1 MRKFV
6 SFAVVSAST
15 TMLVTSAICAQVAPL
30 SSIPSD
36 SVTVTD
42 WYKQDVYDANSSK
55 LGQVKDVLV
64 DKSGRA
70 SALILGVGGILGAD
84 EKDVAVPFEAV
95 KADPNSGDGT
105 KRLVL
110 DATVDSLKSAPT
122 YSYDRKSTT
131 WVPKAR

>member
-1 MRKFV
+1 MRKLV
-6 SFAVVSAST
+6 SFAVISAST
-15 TMLVTSAICAQVAPL
+15 TMLMTSAMSAQVAPL
-30 SSIPSD
+30 TSIPAD
-36 SVTVTD
+36 AVTVTD
-42 WYKQDVYDANSSK
+42 WYKQDVYDSNSSK

-64 DKSGRA
+64 DKNGRA

-95 KADPNSGDGT
+95 KVDANSSDSS

-131 WVPKAR
+131 WVPATR